1 VRFAAT
7 TATLRGLAPALGPVL
22 LALSGVGCGPPAA
35 CAEGGPATTLEAGG
49 RVSFAS
55 FSHTC
60 AIVAG
65 EVQCWGAGGS
75 GQLGD
80 GQMIR
85 RAPLPVRVR
94 GLPGTATALAAGGSH
109 TCAIVDAKA
118 YCWGDNTRGQGGVE
132 RPLFLLSPGLVPSL
146 PGPVTALAAGTEH
159 SCAVSQGA
167 VWCWGRNE
175 AGEAGVP
182 PQDRCRETRA
192 VQSCSTPPARVEGIE
207 GRATAVS
214 LGARHGCALAEGTA
228 WCWGEAAHGQL
239 GDGDRA
245 SRPLPGRVHGLPS
258 RVTALA
264 LGRDHGCALAAA
276 RVWCWGAGSRGQQ
289 GDAALEDRPLPHR
302 VDVPEPDVRLLA
314 AGGDRSCAAGE
325 RVWCWGDGETVAR
338 PVDGVTGPVRALA
351 VGVDHACAVEG
362 DGRVRC
368 WGDND
373 HGQLGSG
380 DAPRDHPEAV
390 SLAAWD
396 DGRLRDR
403 NMDGRLVVVC
413 LGDSNTARRVDGLA
427 SWCERLSEILAGGSW
442 EIVNRG
448 LGGATAV
455 PHASLLRADEPLAY
469 ALENDA
475 PDAVILAYGTND
487 VLADVGVGEIV
498 AAYRRLA
505 QRAQEAGVAPFV
517 ALTPPLQPA
526 SSAANARILA
536 LNRALREAFEPAR
549 VIDFHA
555 GFDPAHFSDRLHLNE
570 SGQDRR
576 ARLAADALERA
587 AQPVV
592 EP

>member
-1 VRFAAT
+1 MAAT
-7 TATLRGLAPALGPVL
+7 TTRRRRLVAALGPVL
-22 LALSGVGCGPPAA
+22 LALSGVGCGPPPAG
-35 CAEGGPATTLEAGG
+35 AEAGPVTALEAGG

-55 FSHTC
+55 FSHSC

-94 GLPGTATALAAGGSH
+94 GLPGNATALAAGGSH
-109 TCAIVDAKA
+109 TCSIVDARA

-132 RPLFLLSPGLVPSL
+132 RPLFLLSPGVVPSL

-159 SCAVSQGA
+159 SCAVSRGA

-175 AGEAGVP
+175 AGEAGAL
-182 PQDRCRETRA
+182 PQGRCRETPAAR
-192 VQSCSTPPARVEGIE
+192 SCSTPPVRVEGIE
-207 GRATAVS
+207 GSATAVS

-239 GDGDRA
+239 GDGARA
-245 SRPLPGRVHGLPS
+245 ARPLPGRVVGLPAQ
-258 RVTALA
+258 VTALA
-264 LGRDHGCALAAA
+264 LGRDHGCALAQT

-289 GDAALEDRPLPHR
+289 GDGALEDRALPHP
-302 VDVPEPDVRLLA
+302 VEIPEADVRLLA

-325 RVWCWGDGETVAR
+325 RVWCWGDGEPVAA
-338 PVDGVTGPVRALA
+338 PVGGISGPVRALA
-351 VGVDHACAVEG
+351 VGVDHVCAVEV
-362 DGRVRC
+362 DGSVRC

-373 HGQLGSG
+373 YGQLGSG
-380 DAPRDHPEAV
+380 DAPRDHPTPV
-390 SLAAWD
+390 SVAAWD

-403 NMDGRLVVVC
+403 DADGRLVVVC
-413 LGDSNTARRVDGLA
+413 LGDSNTARRTGAPA
-427 SWCERLSEILAGGSW
+427 SWCERLGGMLPGASW

-455 PHASLLRADEPLAY
+455 PHASLLRAEEPFTY

-487 VLADVGVGEIV
+487 VLADVAAEEIV
-498 AAYRRLA
+498 AAYRQLA
-505 QRAQEAGVAPFV
+505 QRAREAGVAPFI

-526 SSAANARILA
+526 SGAENTRILV

-570 SGQDRR
+570 SGQARR

-587 AQPVV
+587 LDAAV

>member
-1 VRFAAT
+1 VKAT
-7 TATLRGLAPALGPVL
+7 TAARRGLAAALGPVL
-22 LALSGVGCGPPAA
+22 LALSGVGCGPPPTR
-35 CAEGGPATTLEAGG
+35 AEARPATTLEAGG

-85 RAPLPVRVR
+85 RAPLPARVR
-94 GLPGTATALAAGGSH
+94 GLPGNATALAAGGSH
-109 TCAIVDAKA
+109 TCAIVDAGA

-132 RPLFLLSPGLVPSL
+132 RPLFLLSPGFVPSL

-159 SCAVSQGA
+159 SCAVSEGA

-175 AGEAGVP
+175 VGEAGAP
-182 PQDRCRETRA
+182 PQGRCRETHA
-192 VQSCSTPPARVEGIE
+192 VRPCSTPPVRVEGIE

-214 LGARHGCALAEGTA
+214 LGARHGCALAEGAA
-228 WCWGEAAHGQL
+228 WCWGEAAQGQL
-239 GDGDRA
+239 GDGTHAPR
-245 SRPLPGRVHGLPS
+245 SRPARVVGLPTQI
-258 RVTALA
+258 TALA
-264 LGRDHGCALAAA
+264 LGQDHGCALAEQ

-289 GDAALEDRPLPHR
+289 GDGALEDRPLPHR
-302 VDVPEPDVRLLA
+302 VEVPEAGLGLLA

-325 RVWCWGDGETVAR
+325 RVWCWGDGETVAV
-338 PVDGVTGPVRALA
+338 PVDGVSGPVRALA
-351 VGVDHACAVEG
+351 VGVDHVCAAEL

-373 HGQLGSG
+373 YGQLGSG
-380 DAPRDHPEAV
+380 DAPRDHPTPV
-390 SLAAWD
+390 SVAAWD

-403 NMDGRLVVVC
+403 DADGRLVVVC
-413 LGDSNTARRVDGLA
+413 LGDSNTARRTGAPA
-427 SWCERLSEILAGGSW
+427 SWCERLGGMLPGASW
-442 EIVNRG
+442 QIVNRG

-455 PHASLLRADEPLAY
+455 PDASLLRADEPLVY

-487 VLADVGVGEIV
+487 VLADAAVEEIV

-505 QRAQEAGVAPFV
+505 RRAREAGVVPFV

-526 SSAANARILA
+526 SSAANVGILA

-549 VIDFHA
+549 IIDFHA
-555 GFDPAHFSDRLHLNE
+555 GFDPAHFGDRLHLNE
-570 SGQDRR
+570 SGQVRR
-576 ARLAADALERA
+576 ARLAADALARA
-587 AQPVV
+587 LDPAVDP
-592 EP
+592 